1 MLRTFS
7 ASVACAFLAGCTV
20 SPAPDGTPIAV
31 AGTAATPT
39 TVHRQP
45 PGGTAPRTVALSGLA
60 SWYGPHHQG
69 RRTASGARFD
79 MRERTAAHPA
89 LPMGTRLQVSDP
101 ASGRSVLVTV
111 NDRGPHVPGRII
123 DLSWRAAHDLGIT
136 DAGIVMVRL
145 DVLPPVSVAPATRT
159 RAKKAPP
166 ARPDGET
173 AVPLLMAEQ
182 KAPD

>member
-20 SPAPDGTPIAV
+20 SSAPDGPPVTV
-31 AGTAATPT
+31 AGTAATP

-45 PGGTAPRTVALSGLA
+45 PGGTTPQTVVLSGFA

-79 MRERTAAHPA
+79 MRERTAAHLT
-89 LPMGTRLQVSDP
+89 LPMGTRLHVSDP

-136 DAGIVMVRL
+136 DAGVAMVRL
-145 DVLPPVSVAPATRT
+145 EVLAPVSVAPATRT
-159 RAKKAPP
+159 RAKKALP

-173 AVPLLMAEQ
+173 ATPLLVAEQ